1 MCTCS
6 LVFVLFCF
14 CLLRNFYHYLPPPK
28 TKQNKNRGTAKL
40 LAEWPHN
47 FGFHQ
52 QHLRDTVSLHP
63 HHHQVLSLSLILVTM
78 TGVECTVSLNILLMI
93 TLSDHQLC
101 SCLISCEFCPGPG
114 QDLRPDTNH
123 MSLQQIKMFVQVA
136 TRAPGSPLLGPSHLS
151 EMRGCYAPSPGAQ
164 G

>member
-1 MCTCS
+1 MFLS
-6 LVFVLFCF
+6 IKKFLP
-14 CLLRNFYHYLPPPK
+14 LPPPK

-93 TLSDHQLC
+93 TLSDYQLC
-101 SCLISCEFCPGPG
+101 SCLISYEFCPGPG